1 MRSKSNQRVGQM
13 TTNQKVGSS
22 NLSGRTI
29 FSAKSH
35 GFCSLSLTC
44 SVGFYFC
51 FTFHNF
57 PELEPK
63 LSYWCGGMMLMDF
76 GSLGEDRKVSG

>member
-35 GFCSLSLTC
+35 VFCSLSLTF
-44 SVGFYFC
+44 SVGFTSVLL
-51 FTFHNF
+51 FTTS
-57 PELEPK
+57 P
-63 LSYWCGGMMLMDF
+63 S
-76 GSLGEDRKVSG
+76 